1 MNISLYEMLHCLKL
15 STLKLNMLA
24 AFSGIF
30 WNFFFFFLVIGIEVE
45 AYISTIDNELT
56 F

>member
-1 MNISLYEMLHCLKL
+1 MDISPYEMLHCLEL
-15 STLKLNMLA
+15 TTSKLNMLA
-24 AFSGIF
+24 AFPGF
-30 WNFFFFFLVIGIEVE
+30 FLKFFFFFLVIGVEVE